1 MKRPASIF
9 ALVCAVFMAVSAPPA
24 VAQDYPTRPVRVIV
38 PWPAGGIVDLAA
50 RTVGE
55 RLQSSLGQPFL
66 TDNRA
71 GAGGVT
77 GADAVAKAVPDGYSL
92 VFTTSALNMN
102 AALRGKLPF
111 DVTQDFEPVAVVAYA
126 PGILVVHPGLGVKT
140 VQELIALAKARPG
153 KLSYASA
160 GNGTPAHLSAEL
172 FKSMLGLDMLHVP
185 YKGAPPAMI
194 DQIAGRVDVQF
205 ANPAVA
211 LPQIKAGKLLAL
223 AVTSTR
229 RFGPLPEVPTMAE
242 AGVQNFDADQWLA
255 YLAPRGTP
263 RPVIDRLVGE
273 INKALGMDEVRAT
286 LAQGGM
292 TAAPPAT
299 PAEFATYLK
308 KDLAKWSAVVK
319 AANIQAD

>member
-1 MKRPASIF
+1 MKRPAAICS
-9 ALVCAVFMAVSAPPA
+9 LVCTLMMAVLPSGAS
-24 VAQDYPTRPVRVIV
+24 AQDYPARPVRVLV

-55 RLQSSLGQPFL
+55 RLQSSLGQTFI

-77 GADAVAKAVPDGYSL
+77 GADVVAKAAPDGHTL

-102 AALRGKLPF
+102 AALGGKLPF

-126 PGILVVHPGLGVKT
+126 PGILVVHPGLGVRT
-140 VQELIALAKARPG
+140 TQELIALAKARPG

-160 GNGTPAHLSAEL
+160 GNGSPAHLSAEL
-172 FKSMLGLDMLHVP
+172 FKSMLGLDILHVP

-211 LPQIKAGKLLAL
+211 LPQIKAGKLVAL

-242 AGVQNFDADQWLA
+242 AGVPNFEADQWLA
-255 YLAPRGTP
+255 YLAPRATP
-263 RPVIDRLVGE
+263 RPVVERLVRE
-273 INKALGMDEVRAT
+273 INKALAMDDVRGT

-292 TAAPPAT
+292 TAAAPAT
-299 PAEFATYLK
+299 PAEFAAYLK
-308 KDLAKWSAVVK
+308 KDLAKWTAVVK
-319 AANIQAD
+319 TANIQPD

>member
-1 MKRPASIF
+1 
-9 ALVCAVFMAVSAPPA
+9 
-24 VAQDYPTRPVRVIV
+24 VIV

-55 RLQSSLGQPFL
+55 RLQSALGQTFI

-77 GADAVAKAVPDGYSL
+77 GADVVAKAAPDGHTL

-102 AALRGKLPF
+102 AALGGKLPF
-111 DVTQDFEPVAVVAYA
+111 DVSQDFEPVAVVAYA
-126 PGILVVHPGLGVKT
+126 PGILVAHPGLGVRT
-140 VQELIALAKARPG
+140 TQELIALAKARPG

-160 GNGTPAHLSAEL
+160 GNGSPAHLSAEL
-172 FKSMLGLDMLHVP
+172 FKSMLGLDILHVP

-194 DQIAGRVDVQF
+194 DQIAGRVDIQF

-211 LPQIKAGKLLAL
+211 LPQIKAGKLVAL
-223 AVTSTR
+223 AVTSTL

-242 AGVQNFDADQWLA
+242 AGVPNFEADQWLA
-255 YLAPRGTP
+255 YLAPRATP
-263 RPVIDRLVGE
+263 RPVVERLVRE
-273 INKALGMDEVRAT
+273 INKALAMDEVRAT

-292 TAAPPAT
+292 TSAAPAT
-299 PAEFATYLK
+299 PAEFAAYLK
-308 KDLAKWSAVVK
+308 KDLAKWTAVVK
-319 AANIQAD
+319 TANIQPD

>member
-1 MKRPASIF
+1 MKRPAAICS
-9 ALVCAVFMAVSAPPA
+9 LVCTLMMAVLPSAA
-24 VAQDYPTRPVRVIV
+24 SAQDYPARPVRVLV

-55 RLQSSLGQPFL
+55 RLQSALGQTFI

-77 GADAVAKAVPDGYSL
+77 GADVVAKAAPDGHTL

-102 AALRGKLPF
+102 AALGGKLPF

-126 PGILVVHPGLGVKT
+126 PGILVVHPGLGVRT
-140 VQELIALAKARPG
+140 TQELIALAKARPG

-160 GNGTPAHLSAEL
+160 GNGSPAHLSAEL
-172 FKSMLGLDMLHVP
+172 FKSMLGLDILHVP

-211 LPQIKAGKLLAL
+211 LPQIKAGKLVAL

-242 AGVQNFDADQWLA
+242 AGVPNFEADQWLA
-255 YLAPRGTP
+255 YLAPRATP
-263 RPVIDRLVGE
+263 RPVVERLVRE
-273 INKALGMDEVRAT
+273 INKALAMDDVRAT

-292 TAAPPAT
+292 TTAAPAT
-299 PAEFATYLK
+299 PAEFAAYLK
-308 KDLAKWSAVVK
+308 KDLAKWTAVVK
-319 AANIQAD
+319 TANIQPD

>member
-1 MKRPASIF
+1 MKRPAAICS
-9 ALVCAVFMAVSAPPA
+9 LVCTLMMAVLPSGAS
-24 VAQDYPTRPVRVIV
+24 AQDYPARPVRVLV

-55 RLQSSLGQPFL
+55 RLQSALGQTFI

-77 GADAVAKAVPDGYSL
+77 GADVVAKAAPDGHTL

-102 AALRGKLPF
+102 AALGGKLPF

-126 PGILVVHPGLGVKT
+126 PGILVVHPGLGVRT
-140 VQELIALAKARPG
+140 TQELIALAKARPG

-160 GNGTPAHLSAEL
+160 GNGSPAHLSAEL
-172 FKSMLGLDMLHVP
+172 FKSMLGLDILHVP

-211 LPQIKAGKLLAL
+211 LPQIKAGKLVAL

-242 AGVQNFDADQWLA
+242 AGVPNFEADQWLA
-255 YLAPRGTP
+255 
-263 RPVIDRLVGE
+263 
-273 INKALGMDEVRAT
+273 
-286 LAQGGM
+286 
-292 TAAPPAT
+292 
-299 PAEFATYLK
+299 
-308 KDLAKWSAVVK
+308 
-319 AANIQAD
+319 